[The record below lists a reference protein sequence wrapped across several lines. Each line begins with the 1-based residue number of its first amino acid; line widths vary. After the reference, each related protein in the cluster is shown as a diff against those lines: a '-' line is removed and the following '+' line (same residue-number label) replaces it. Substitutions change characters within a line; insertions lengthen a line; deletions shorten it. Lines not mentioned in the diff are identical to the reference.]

1 MSAEY
6 ILSEGNQQVMLC
18 ERGIRTYETNTRN
31 TLDLAAVPMLKE
43 LSHLPVLVDPSHGT
57 GLARLVEP
65 MALAAAAA
73 GADGV
78 MVEVHNDPPHAP
90 VRRGPGPDARAIC
103 PNCPEHPADTGGP
116 CRMKST
122 EIRILSSRPYDVA
135 IAPGLLDRLGER
147 AAPLVPGRR
156 AALVC
161 DSVVASLYGQRA
173 QTALEAAGFLVCTY
187 VFPQGEASKNGETY
201 LKILE
206 VLAQN
211 QISGGSARGFGRR
224 RHRRPG
230 RLCRRHIP
238 PGHSL
243 PPGPN
248 HPPWPWWTAP

>member
-1 MSAEY
+1 
-6 ILSEGNQQVMLC
+6 
-18 ERGIRTYETNTRN
+18 
-31 TLDLAAVPMLKE
+31 
-43 LSHLPVLVDPSHGT
+43 
-57 GLARLVEP
+57 
-65 MALAAAAA
+65 
-73 GADGV
+73 
-78 MVEVHNDPPHAP
+78 
-90 VRRGPGPDARAIC
+90 
-103 PNCPEHPADTGGP
+103 
-116 CRMKST
+116 MKPT

-211 QISGGSARGFGRR
+211 QISRGI
-224 RHRRPG
+224 
-230 RLCRRHIP
+230 C
-238 PGHSL
+238 S
-243 PPGPN
+243 
-248 HPPWPWWTAP
+248 